1 MSTAPNSF
9 RQYLLAG
16 ACALVVGGLTTG
28 ASAATTS
35 QASVDV
41 GQASTTS
48 ESVIVRAQKRLLK
61 EKDSPSAVTE
71 LGKRQIQAAG
81 VGASVATLLRQAPS
95 VYVYQQGLGDNA
107 PVLTVRGLRGL
118 EVATTIDG
126 VPSQDLLAP
135 GAFYL
140 ANNIGGVITTSQISG
155 VSLYPGVAY
164 PDKNTFGT
172 IGGTIAYSTKRPTD
186 DFYVDLTGSVGSF
199 GTYKEGF
206 EANSGKLDSP
216 LGTGDNAISM
226 LLNYYNFQTQGFI
239 DGTPNRENEMEFALD
254 KPYNDGL
261 SKAQATV
268 IYNTGN
274 GLIQDEPVPVPY
286 LNKYGRFSNYPTNLD
301 FAKQTNDYLTVILK
315 NDTYVNDYLNLGI
328 TAFYIANDNQ
338 LQTYG
343 SYSIFTPVGAPNPLG
358 VGGANPFVNNFAGFG
373 YPAYLF
379 GAPNPPP
386 LGLFGGGTGGYFY
399 GNPGNTYDPYKLYP
413 AGSKYCPNSYVA
425 LWGGRVNAP
434 CGLNDQITG
443 GHSDTYGIQPRVTIT
458 PPTMFGVDNTIK
470 FGALLAKETSP
481 SGYEYVGGGPNT
493 PMTPQNEYGNTE
505 GGTQRTIYQG
515 YVQDKI
521 DLLDNTLHLTPGGTL
536 EGTYSSLQGPLVYN
550 SKASPGYGPNGYFSG
565 GGTDLNRYG
574 PYKGTKWDREALPF
588 FNITY
593 DLDKIAPMLAGLQFY
608 GSIGNSAL
616 FAPVG
621 DFGPSTATSPPNASI
636 VHFYEGGIKYSTGNL
651 LLTTDYFYQKVD
663 RDFGYFSYQSGPLNG
678 DAVYSNFGQREFKGV
693 EGSAVYQI
701 TPEWQVF
708 GNFSWLRARYLTSGF
723 ALDTVAEDQYGFA
736 IRGTPVSGI
745 PDWLSTFGFDYD
757 HKNTF
762 VDADDFN
769 FRFTGQY
776 TGHQYTTTDLSGTAY
791 LNEGLQFP
799 GLLPLTYGG
808 CPGTPPKGANTSG
821 TGCAAL
827 TRYNQVTGATVT
839 DTQGGGISPFAVFG
853 FDAAYTLP
861 TPTLPVLKKV
871 TFDVN
876 VQNLFNAN
884 FNQYYYT
891 QVSPANCGQFTSGPF
906 YDPVT
911 KKGAAK
917 NNYSC
922 TPEFGDIIPG
932 APFQVFFTVTAR
944 F

>member
-16 ACALVVGGLTTG
+16 ACALVAGGLTTG
-28 ASAATTS
+28 ASAAPTS
-35 QASVDV
+35 QSSVDV
-41 GQASTTS
+41 GQASTTTS
-48 ESVIVRAQKRLLK
+48 ESVVVRAQKRLLK

-118 EVATTIDG
+118 EVATTVDG
-126 VPSQDLLAP
+126 VPTQDLLAP

-172 IGGTIAYSTKRPTD
+172 IGGTIAYQTKRPTD

-199 GTYKEGF
+199 GTYREGF

-274 GLIQDEPVPVPY
+274 GLIQDEPVPTPY
-286 LNKYGRFSNYPTNLD
+286 TDKYGRFSNYPTNLD
-301 FAKQTNDYLTVILK
+301 FAQQNNDYLTVILK
-315 NDTYVNDYLNLGI
+315 NDSYVNDYLNLGL

-358 VGGANPFVNNFAGFG
+358 VNGANPFVNNFAGFG

-379 GAPNPPP
+379 GAPNPYPG
-386 LGLFGGGTGGYFY
+386 GLYAGGTGGYFY

-413 AGSKYCPNSYVA
+413 AGSKYCPNSYVK
-425 LWGGRVNAP
+425 LWGGRTNAP

-443 GHSDTYGIQPRVTIT
+443 GHTDTYGIQPRVTIT
-458 PPTMFGVDNTIK
+458 PPTMYGIDNTIK
-470 FGALLAKETSP
+470 IGSLIAKETAP
-481 SGYEYVGGGPNT
+481 AGYEYVGGGPNT
-493 PMTPQNEYGNTE
+493 PQTPQNQYGNTL
-505 GGTQRTIYQG
+505 GGDQRTIYQG
-515 YVQDKI
+515 YIQDKI

-536 EGTYSSLQGPLVYN
+536 EGTFSSLEGPYIFGSKQAPINGPN
-550 SKASPGYGPNGYFSG
+550 SYFNGGTATSKYGPF
-565 GGTDLNRYG
+565 
-574 PYKGTKWDREALPF
+574 KGTKWDREALPF
-588 FNITY
+588 FNVTY
-593 DLDKIAPMLAGLQFY
+593 DLDKVMPMLAGMQFY
-608 GSIGNSAL
+608 GSLGNSAL

-621 DFGPSTATSPPNASI
+621 DFGPNTTGAPPYASI
-636 VHFYEGGIKYSTGNL
+636 VHFYEGGVKYSTGNL

-663 RDFGYFSYQSGPLNG
+663 RDFGFFSYQSGPLNG
-678 DAVYSNFGQREFKGV
+678 LTQYSNYGQREFKGV

-708 GNFSWLRARYLTSGF
+708 GNFSWLRAHWMTSGF
-723 ALDTVAEDQYGFA
+723 ALDTVSEDQYGFS
-736 IRGTPVSGI
+736 IRGTPISGI

-757 HKNTF
+757 HKNTL
-762 VDADDFN
+762 VDADDVN
-769 FRFTGQY
+769 VRFTGQY
-776 TGHQYTTTDLSGTAY
+776 TGHQYTTTDLDGNAY

-799 GLLPLTYGG
+799 GLEPLDFKG
-808 CPGTPPKGANTSG
+808 CTPATPTA
-821 TGCAAL
+821 CPAY
-827 TRYNQVTGATVT
+827 TRYSQVTGATVT
-839 DTQGGGISPFAVFG
+839 DTKGGGISPFAVFG

-871 TFDVN
+871 TFDLN
-876 VQNLFNAN
+876 VQNLFNTN
-884 FNQYYYT
+884 FNQYFYT
-891 QVSPANCGQFTSGPF
+891 QVSPANCGTIKSGPL
-906 YDPVT
+906 
-911 KKGAAK
+911 KGAPAS
-917 NNYSC
+917 NYSC
-922 TPEFGDIIPG
+922 TPQFGDAIPG